1 MRIPTQPNFALRHV
15 TALSPSTLGVLV
27 FCCSTAILFAHGTH
41 GQLMEAINRKLESS
55 PDNANLWYQRGFL
68 NLEHEDPAQALA
80 DLEKAE
86 NLAPGKLPTF
96 WLKGQAL
103 ELSGRHPEARAAFDV
118 HIQRFPDDGRGYS
131 SRARILLKLGAP
143 QEALADYRKSLAKS
157 PDAEP
162 DLVQEAAVALD
173 ANGSPEEAIQV
184 LEAGMKRLGQIPSLT
199 IRALEIEM
207 KTGRYDS
214 ALARVET
221 IRKSAPRQEP
231 WMAKRAEMLGH
242 AGRPEESRAAWQTL
256 IDHLAQLPNLERGSN
271 SMSLLAEQARQS
283 VANLSKTEVPDSD
296 SIRPHKNPIP

>member
-1 MRIPTQPNFALRHV
+1 MRIPTHPMSPLRHV
-15 TALSPSTLGVLV
+15 AALSTSTLGVFV
-27 FCCSTAILFAHGTH
+27 FCCSTAMLFAHGTH
-41 GQLMEAINRKLESS
+41 GQLMEAVNRKLESS

-103 ELSGRHPEARAAFDV
+103 ELSGRHPEARSAFDA
-118 HIQRFPDDGRGYS
+118 HIQRFPDDGRGYV

-143 QEALADYRKSLAKS
+143 ENALTDFRKSLEKS

-173 ANGSPEEAIQV
+173 ANGHHDEAIQV
-184 LEAGMKRLGQIPSLT
+184 LESGMKRLGQIPSLA
-199 IRALEIEM
+199 IKALEIEM
-207 KTGRYDS
+207 KAGRYDS

-221 IRKSAPRQEP
+221 IQKSAPRQEP
-231 WMAKRAEMLGH
+231 WMAKRAEMLEH
-242 AGRPEESRAAWQTL
+242 AGRLEESMAAWQLL
-256 IDHLAQLPNLERGSN
+256 IDHLAKLPNLERGSN
-271 SMSLLAEQARQS
+271 SMSLLGEQARQ
-283 VANLSKTEVPDSD
+283 AMAKFTKTTISSPDA
-296 SIRPHKNPIP
+296 IRSHKNPIP